1 MPRTYLIKIISF
13 IDYIMENKLHWEN
26 IYQTKKIDGVS
37 WYQETPSES
46 IELIKKF
53 STTNSDM
60 IIDIGCGKGFLA
72 DNLLKLNYENITLVD
87 ISKNALKEVKERVNN
102 KSLNF
107 IETDV
112 LNLKSE
118 QTFDVWHD
126 RAVFHFITEKQG
138 VEKYI
143 SLCNKYI
150 SKEGKLVIG
159 TFSEDGPLK
168 CSGLEIKRYS
178 INNLKELF
186 KENFEFIEGFKKLH
200 STPFDTQ
207 QSFTF
212 CVFKKVTNR

>member
-1 MPRTYLIKIISF
+1 MSSEFKS
-13 IDYIMENKLHWEN
+13 HWEH
-26 IYQTKKIDGVS
+26 IYKTKKIDGVS
-37 WYQETPSES
+37 WYQKTPSES
-46 IELIKKF
+46 IELIEKF
-53 STTNSDM
+53 STKNSDK

-87 ISKNALKEVKERVNN
+87 ISLSALKEVKERLNN
-102 KSLNF
+102 ERLNF

-112 LNLKSE
+112 LNFNSGDI
-118 QTFDVWHD
+118 FDIWHD
-126 RAVFHFITEKQG
+126 RAVFHFITEKEG

-150 SKEGKLVIG
+150 NKGGILIIG
-159 TFSEDGPLK
+159 TFAEDGPLK

-212 CVFKKVTNR
+212 CVFKKFTNR

>member
-112 LNLKSE
+112 LNLKLE
-118 QTFDVWHD
+118 QAFDIWHD
-126 RAVFHFITEKQG
+126 RAVFHFITEAEG

-150 SKEGKLVIG
+150 GKGGKLIIG
-159 TFSEDGPLK
+159 TFAEDGPLK

-200 STPFDTQ
+200 RTPFDTQ

-212 CVFKKVTNR
+212 CVFKKLTNR

>member
-1 MPRTYLIKIISF
+1 
-13 IDYIMENKLHWEN
+13 MENKKHWEN

-53 STTNSDM
+53 STSNSDT

-87 ISKNALKEVKERVNN
+87 ISLNALEEVKERLNN
-102 KSLNF
+102 ESLNF

-112 LNLKSE
+112 LNLKLE
-118 QTFDVWHD
+118 QTFDIWHD
-126 RAVFHFITEKQG
+126 RAVFHFISEKEG

-143 SLCNKYI
+143 SLCNEYI
-150 SKEGKLVIG
+150 GEGGKLIIG

-178 INNLKELF
+178 IESLKQLF
-186 KENFEFIEGFKKLH
+186 KENFEFVEGFKKLH
-200 STPFDTQ
+200 TTPFDTQ

-212 CVFKKVTNR
+212 CVFRKVINR